1 MGQKAGKSVFKLNVG
16 DDSFKI
22 REMEEVS
29 PSRTVKVDPAQ
40 ICNEIFFNQ

>member
-1 MGQKAGKSVFKLNVG
+1 MGQKAGKSVFKLNV

-22 REMEEVS
+22 RKMEEVS

-40 ICNEIFFNQ
+40 ICNEIFNQ